1 MMPMAIN
8 IQTCALT
15 FQGNASNKR
24 QQDAFFFLDDWYQTE
39 LGITEI
45 LENNNEFCVAV
56 SYGVASSNYSQH
68 CAKAVVKA
76 ISKLWSTDKFIN
88 RTAIHNL
95 INHSK
100 QAQKHYGA
108 AATLALVIGKP
119 TSAST
124 YSLTITHVG
133 DSRVYLLAAASGQ
146 WQCLTRDHNLLNE
159 LIDDKAREKGFD
171 VNPEDYNAEGM
182 AGSLY
187 SLTECFIFA
196 DDEDNDAPNSGVQ
209 TLTVGAGDSMVV
221 CSDGIHDLVPC
232 AQWHT
237 VNHKT
242 DLQEWL
248 TALKRQVYASEGN
261 AYDNGTA
268 ILIRFSD

>member
-1 MMPMAIN
+1 MPVIN
-8 IQTCALT
+8 VQTCALT

-45 LENNNEFCVAV
+45 RAVNTDFCLAV
-56 SYGVASSNYSQH
+56 SDGVASSNYSQH

-76 ISKLWSTDKFIN
+76 ISKLWSNNEFIN
-88 RTAIHNL
+88 RIAIHNL
-95 INHSK
+95 VNQSK
-100 QAQKHYGA
+100 YAQKYDGA

-133 DSRVYLLAAASGQ
+133 DSRVYLLAAESNQ

-159 LIDDKAREKGFD
+159 LIDDKAREQGIE
-171 VNPEDYNAEGM
+171 VNPDDYNAEDM

-187 SLTECFIFA
+187 SLTECFIFSG
-196 DDEDNDAPNSGVQ
+196 DNDHEAPNSGVQ
-209 TLTVGAGDSMVV
+209 TLTVGAGDSLIT
-221 CSDGIHDLVPC
+221 CSDGIHDLVPSE
-232 AQWHT
+232 QWQT
-237 VNHKT
+237 VNADT

-248 TALKRQVYASEGN
+248 TTLKRQAYLSDGN

-268 ILIRFSD
+268 IVMRFSD